1 MSSGFDREPSAPGQ
15 VEAGEVEAGEVEAGA
30 VEARAPAP
38 RLAILFWFYKAP
50 AICADRLR
58 HLRALNPDTPIYGL
72 YGGPPEEAATLAEP
86 LAPLLD
92 DLYLYEGGQD
102 ATWKWVHGDQL
113 VAAWHRDRGRALAW
127 DTVVLVQWDM
137 LVLKPLAELFA
148 MLRPGEALF
157 SGFRPA
163 SEVADWWGWLDRSRP
178 GRGAD
183 LDAFTAHLRAAHGY
197 DGPLWC
203 CLFIVICL
211 PRLYL
216 DRYLAAGHPEAGFL
230 EYKMPTLARVFGIPV
245 CTDHPFTPWW
255 GADPATK
262 GAPPAAKVLNAAN
275 VDVPL
280 PVVEAEHA
288 AGRAH
293 LFHPYRQTYP
303 WAGAGTPFA
312 CRVCGAD
319 VPVRRLAREMMFGR
333 REPFAYR
340 QCTDCGCVQI
350 EAVPENLADHYG
362 GGYYSFTDLD
372 AEFSDPALRHHYA
385 ERVRA
390 LLTLPDAEAVAVPHP
405 DMRRPLLSLRRLDL
419 ARRRRIL
426 DVGCGS
432 GRLLYQ
438 LNLAGWTEGRGVDPF
453 LPADVVY
460 DIGLTVRKA
469 ELDAVEGTFDVIMLH
484 HVFEH
489 LADPLGA
496 LRAIAARL
504 APDGI
509 CLLRLPLADSE
520 AFETYG
526 MDWVQLDPPRHLFL
540 HTRGSLERLARD
552 AGLRIEAVVHDSYD
566 LQFWGSEQYRRDI
579 PLQDPGSYRWGQGAP
594 IFSPEALAGWR
605 ARSEMLNR
613 AGRGDQAAFYLVAA

>member
-1 MSSGFDREPSAPGQ
+1 MPSACDETPPSN
-15 VEAGEVEAGEVEAGA
+15 EASGT
-30 VEARAPAP
+30 APAP
-38 RLAILFWFYKAP
+38 RLAILFWFYKEP
-50 AICADRLR
+50 GICADRLR
-58 HLRALNPDTPIYGL
+58 HLRALNPGTPIYGL
-72 YGGPPEEAATLAEP
+72 YGGDPGEAQALAAP
-86 LAPLLD
+86 LEDLLD
-92 DLYLYEGGQD
+92 DLYLFAEPHD
-102 ATWKWVHGDQL
+102 ATWKWRHGDQL
-113 VAAWHRDRGRALAW
+113 VAAWQRDRGRDLPW

-137 LVLKPLAELFA
+137 LVLRPLAELFA

-163 SEVADWWGWLDRSRP
+163 QEVAPWWGWLDRARP
-178 GRGAD
+178 GRAED
-183 LDAFTAHLRAAHGY
+183 LDAFTAHLREAHGY
-197 DGPLWC
+197 EGPLWC
-203 CLFIVICL
+203 CLFVVVCL
-211 PRLYL
+211 PRAFL
-216 DRYLAAGHPEAGFL
+216 DRYLAAGQPEAGFL
-230 EYKMPTLARVFGIPV
+230 EYKLPTLAKVFGIPV
-245 CTDHPFTPWW
+245 RTDHPFTPWW
-255 GADPATK
+255 AADPATK
-262 GAPPAAKVLNAAN
+262 AAPPGARVLNAAGA
-275 VDVPL
+275 DVPL
-280 PVVEAEHA
+280 AVVEAEHA

-303 WAGAGTPFA
+303 WRGAGEPFA
-312 CRVCGAD
+312 CRVCGGDAS
-319 VPVRRLAREMMFGR
+319 PRRLAREMMFGR

-340 QCTDCGCVQI
+340 QCGACGCLQI
-350 EAVPENLADHYG
+350 EAVPDNLADHYG
-362 GGYYSFTDLD
+362 DGYYSFSDLD
-372 AEFSDPALRHHYA
+372 AEFADPGRRRDYG

-390 LLTLPDAEAVAVPHP
+390 LLTLPEAEAAAVPHA

-438 LNLAGWTEGRGVDPF
+438 LRLAGWTETFGIDPY
-453 LPADVVY
+453 LPRDIAY

-469 ELDAVEGTFDVIMLH
+469 DISDVEGPFDAIMMH

-489 LADPLGA
+489 LADPLEA
-496 LRAIAARL
+496 LRAVAARL

-526 MDWVQLDPPRHLFL
+526 TDWVQLDAPRHLFL
-540 HTRGSLERLARD
+540 HTRASLEHLAR
-552 AGLRIEAVVHDSYD
+552 AASLRIAAVAHDSYD

-594 IFSPEALAGWR
+594 LFSPEEIADWR
-605 ARSEMLNR
+605 ARAEALNR